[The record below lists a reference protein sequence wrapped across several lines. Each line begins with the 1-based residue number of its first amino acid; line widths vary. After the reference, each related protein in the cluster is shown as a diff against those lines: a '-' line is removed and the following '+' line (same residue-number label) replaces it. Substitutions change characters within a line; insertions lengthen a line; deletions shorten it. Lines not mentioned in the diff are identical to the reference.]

1 MPCTAQAQS
10 EIPRVGFHDP
20 CGSLPAQDIPWIWK
34 APGTQCPAGAEANL
48 AAFPWNILAFLLIP
62 TACLSC
68 FPEGHVP
75 ATSVA
80 TRMGIPFFL
89 NSEMTLFLSLWSM
102 SPWSS
107 PRLWSSCLRLLASSS
122 ALAFLVTKRRT
133 LPEDV
138 NSTRR
143 RVSQFHLLGP
153 EGKISTIWVTSSFAW
168 GQKCPQSQEGGSN
181 TQTSTHSASQVIQ
194 RNLQRYQQVFS
205 EWFNFYTF

>member
-1 MPCTAQAQS
+1 MSGCNLGIIKRLEIISLANAMYCTGTEWDFWS
-10 EIPRVGFHDP
+10 WVPW
-20 CGSLPAQDIPWIWK
+20 SLWVPSPQDIPWIWK

-181 TQTSTHSASQVIQ
+181 TQTSH
-194 RNLQRYQQVFS
+194 
-205 EWFNFYTF
+205 TFCITSNTA